1 MGVKT
6 VLCVDDEVNI
16 LNSIKR
22 LLFMEDY
29 ELLTANS
36 ADEALELL
44 GGCEAQLVV
53 SDHRMPR
60 MTGIELLQKVK
71 EINPMSV
78 RVILSGHVDVN
89 IIVDSINKGEVY
101 RFVTKPWNDEELK
114 STIRQCLDHY
124 DMSMANLELTRRVQE
139 QNEQLRRMNGELEQ
153 VVLERTFYLRMS
165 QDLLDDLPIPVV
177 GMDDRRRLILCNRQ
191 ARESLPSLSNAIP
204 GNDVAAIFPAAAA
217 AAINGSLDALMDVD
231 VGGIVWDGRVLR
243 LQTKI
248 LMDKRRLRGCVALL
262 HLNPTIS
269 IGH

>member
-1 MGVKT
+1 MGEKT

-29 ELLTANS
+29 ELLTTNN

-44 GGCEAQLVV
+44 KAREAQLVI

-71 EINPMSV
+71 DIHPLSI

-89 IIVDSINKGEVY
+89 IIVDAINKGEVY

-124 DMSMANLELTRRVQE
+124 DVVQENLELTRRIQE

-153 VVLERTFYLRMS
+153 VVLDRTFYLRMS
-165 QDLLDDLPIPVV
+165 QDILDDLPIPVV
-177 GMDDRRRLILCNRQ
+177 GVDDRGRLILCNHEARQ
-191 ARESLPSLSNAIP
+191 ALPSLSNAIP
-204 GNDVAAIFPAAAA
+204 GNDAAAVFPAAVAT
-217 AAINGSLDALMDVD
+217 AIRGSLDALMDVD
-231 VGGIVWDGRVLR
+231 VGGIAWDGRELR

-262 HLNPTIS
+262 HLNSKPRTGI
-269 IGH
+269 